1 MKGEMENQKGH
12 PLGHLGK
19 VGIFNYRNGTVSR
32 LLVGKSVASC
42 CLRRFTFKHSM
53 MCI

>member
-1 MKGEMENQKGH
+1 MKGEMENQRGH

-32 LLVGKSVASC
+32 LLVEKSVGSC
-42 CLRRFTFKHSM
+42 CLRRFIFTHLM
-53 MCI
+53 LCI